1 MSHRTRGSNKRML
14 AFVHRGVL
22 RGLPMESKTAG
33 RRSETWFS
41 FLFPLSVSPISKRG
55 KAKSQT
61 LVLRIICCI
70 RVCLSVCLSVCVC
83 VCVRA
88 YVCEQVVHS
97 AFPGCTPLQRSF
109 TLLFFLLPSLS
120 IFSTLKTGFTPL
132 CVLFFSFPG
141 GTPDVHPQ
149 QSAFMALGL
158 LQLNL
163 WTYLTPLCVL
173 LQVCVKRASRALT

>member
-22 RGLPMESKTAG
+22 RGLPMESKTTG
-33 RRSETWFS
+33 RTSEAWFS
-41 FLFPLSVSPISKRG
+41 FLFPLPVSPISKRG

-70 RVCLSVCLSVCVC
+70 RVCLCVC
-83 VCVRA
+83 VC
-88 YVCEQVVHS
+88 VCEQVVHS
-97 AFPGCTPLQRSF
+97 AFPGRTPLQRSF
-109 TLLFFLLPSLS
+109 TLMFFLLPSLS
-120 IFSTLKTGFTPL
+120 IFSTLKTGFTSL

-149 QSAFMALGL
+149 QSAFTALGL

-163 WTYLTPLCVL
+163 WTFPTPLCVL
-173 LQVCVKRASRALT
+173 LQVCVKRVSRALT